1 MEAGLSWM
9 DPSTGWMAAKAIRN
23 RDQSFY
29 PTVSISLDRREV
41 PQLFEGVYVF
51 AVDKWSVGGLRE
63 IEKLHFSAI
72 HLKQKEEPLPAN
84 EAERLVTRAA
94 QSGSDWHAV
103 GDAVDL
109 DNAADVA
116 ELLLEVAESAYND
129 FINQMKDENHDR
141 ADIQQES
148 ARAHLAT
155 QEETLLRV
163 AAGHRENGREPLAV
177 ATEGKLEKL
186 RNRVNERLS
195 AIEESRDITYR
206 HKEATLGVIRVTES
220 ATAEE

>member
-1 MEAGLSWM
+1 MM
-9 DPSTGWMAAKAIRN
+9 K
-23 RDQSFY
+23 Y
-29 PTVSISLDRREV
+29 
-41 PQLFEGVYVF
+41 LFEDCRTGENRQHTLTPSLHQSVF
-51 AVDKWSVGGLRE
+51 SRLAGYKDT
-63 IEKLHFSAI
+63 
-72 HLKQKEEPLPAN
+72 N